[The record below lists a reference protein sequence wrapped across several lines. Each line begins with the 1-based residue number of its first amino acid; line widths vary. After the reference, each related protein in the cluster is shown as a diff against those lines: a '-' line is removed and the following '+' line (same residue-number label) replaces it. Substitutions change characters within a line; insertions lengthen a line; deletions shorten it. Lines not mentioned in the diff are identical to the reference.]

1 MFYPPESRLS
11 DFSSLLWEMSTGSVS
26 DVLNGTVRDL
36 EPSARGPLQDLSPE
50 ALYQTFKH
58 SFCWEKKGYELT
70 SDDRIDRVVRAWV
83 YPYRGD
89 SDYIALLDMFTA
101 TSDTAPAIPPF
112 IQKYPNPA
120 ARRKPPF
127 IFDHEA
133 WATITAHVFPL
144 RILLTGLTRYDAED
158 HDFRRRGGIISAIR
172 SKIEQ
177 HQHGIA
183 FIDPELAKME
193 PAEILALASLLGRD
207 DQIDEE
213 IVRTA
218 FLLTLKDKEFPRIAK
233 RVAEIPYEILIA
245 AISSDDTVVASAAY
259 SELHRRVTQ
268 EEDHR
273 EATLLKVI
281 YGSLAE
287 RVHPGT
293 RSLNQKQLLSVGR
306 ICDLLM
312 TIDQEYTLAS
322 IRRSSISPP
331 PPPLGEII
339 DDQNQAEDFMVYLM
353 VHYFRSMDTNK
364 EMALGRMFMLNV
376 VARLGQLFPTAY
388 EKPEMESLV
397 RGVNDK
403 LAEDSAAGYDHDA
416 ADKKAKSRNLKSETE
431 AYFDIRDA
439 FLAANRKT

>member
-11 DFSSLLWEMSTGSVS
+11 DLSSLLWEMSTGSVS

-58 SFCWEKKGYELT
+58 SFCWKKKGYELT

-127 IFDHEA
+127 IFDREA

-245 AISSDDTVVASAAY
+245 AVSSGDTVVASAAY
-259 SELHRRVTQ
+259 NELHRRVTK

-273 EATLLKVI
+273 EATLLKVMF
-281 YGSLAE
+281 GSLAE
-287 RVHPGT
+287 RVHPGA

-306 ICDLLM
+306 TCDLLM
-312 TIDQEYTLAS
+312 TIDHEYTLAS
-322 IRRSSISPP
+322 IRRSYTSPQ

-339 DDQNQAEDFMVYLM
+339 DDQNQAEDFMAYLM
-353 VHYFRSMDTNK
+353 VHFRSMDTNE
-364 EMALGRMFMLNV
+364 EMALGRMYILNV

-388 EKPEMESLV
+388 EKPEMKTLV
-397 RGVNDK
+397 LSVNDK
-403 LAEDSAAGYDHDA
+403 LVEDSKVGYDHNA
-416 ADKKAKSRNLKSETE
+416 ADKEAKSRNLKSEIE
-431 AYFDIRDA
+431 AFFDIRGA
-439 FLAANRKT
+439 YLAANRKT